1 MSIYMRWMK
10 FILVALFFFVTGF
23 ISGMITKKND
33 KEINLLH
40 KHMEKLS
47 WYFRI
52 LNMWIEMKQN
62 EKSVVTYLRQKGI
75 NRIAIYGM
83 RELGER
89 FYEEVRNTGIEVV
102 CIIDKIPDLVVGD
115 FMVISPK
122 QKIPEVDAIIVTAD
136 FYYQEIKKELKLKV
150 NCPVYSLSGVI
161 GNSFGRYL

>member
-75 NRIAIYGM
+75 
-83 RELGER
+83 
-89 FYEEVRNTGIEVV
+89 
-102 CIIDKIPDLVVGD
+102 KI
-115 FMVISPK
+115 
-122 QKIPEVDAIIVTAD
+122 
-136 FYYQEIKKELKLKV
+136 
-150 NCPVYSLSGVI
+150 
-161 GNSFGRYL
+161 GRAHV